1 MPALPSFNW
10 TMPALPS
17 YNWTATM
24 PALPSYDWTDN
35 SFYKAST
42 QSGLRVAMAVLALS
56 LLFTWWYTRTRHRWR
71 SKLTDAQFFE
81 VPLPCGNT
89 PLDHYFTHGFPHYA
103 IPVANLAHWLSIVAF
118 PLHYGVVSCQ
128 KGIPWECHIIFAVV
142 LWIGLSV
149 DVCVASAVTSEPWFW
164 RARRLVPGI
173 CSTGLITNSGFYLL
187 TGTLA
192 KLDTY
197 TDICFVLIARE
208 CGSPLWK
215 WAAGFAVVGIGTSQ
229 LLPNCYAARG
239 LRQQWVSSR
248 AASSGES
255 PGSVA
260 PATVM
265 KLLDFRLSGAI
276 LMRLQPDRSGRII
289 FFSPAFFRFLLE
301 DVPQSLLQ
309 FRFVTDEAGGQS
321 NLPVRISLIVSLVS
335 AAIGCL
341 AAMSDIF
348 RILVE
353 REGSFAHRTK
363 VAADVAR
370 LEAEATIRAAQARA
384 AAASS
389 AMAKGASAVKGSALG
404 KGASVL
410 TGSALARGRRLSQ
423 RALSL
428 ARLEDEAVRSN
439 EEVKMAAAAKT
450 TRFCGCC
457 VYEQDIVMVQ
467 QQKLRAAFDL
477 IDTDSDGFID
487 KRELGQLFQA
497 LNMDST
503 KVGATF
509 KIIDT
514 DGDLKISFEEFGSS
528 HPYDNPNAVVAAVAP
543 GDEHAVHE
551 LWCGIRPC
559 GSRHRAKN
567 RATAGIPVWTPPL
580 PAAKFDKFDEKT
592 VAKSKSRNSKKILI

>member
-1 MPALPSFNW
+1 MS
-10 TMPALPS
+10 ALPS
-17 YNWTATM
+17 YNWTAAV
-24 PALPSYDWTDN
+24 PALPSYEWTDN

-42 QSGLRVAMAVLALS
+42 QSGLRVAMAMLVLS

-118 PLHYGVVSCQ
+118 PVHYGVVSCQ
-128 KGIPWECHIIFAVV
+128 KGMPWECHIIFAVV
-142 LWIGLSV
+142 LWIGISV

-248 AASSGES
+248 AGSSGES

-289 FFSPAFFRFLLE
+289 FFSPALFRFLLE

-309 FRFVTDEAGGQS
+309 FRFVTDGAGGQS

-341 AAMSDIF
+341 AAMSDMF

-370 LEAEATIRAAQARA
+370 LEAEATIRTAQARA

-389 AMAKGASAVKGSALG
+389 ALAKGASAVKGSALG
-404 KGASVL
+404 KGASAV
-410 TGSALARGRRLSQ
+410 TGSALARGRRLSS
-423 RALSL
+423 ALSL
-428 ARLEDEAVRSN
+428 SNQEAVRSN

-450 TRFCGCC
+450 TKFCGCC
-457 VYEQDIVMVQ
+457 VYEQDTVMVQ

-487 KRELGQLFQA
+487 KTELGLLFQA
-497 LNMDST
+497 LNMDSA
-503 KVGATF
+503 KLDATF
-509 KIIDT
+509 KFIDT
-514 DGDLKISFEEFGSS
+514 DEDLKISFDEFSSS

-543 GDEHAVHE
+543 GDERAVHE

-567 RATAGIPVWTPPL
+567 RAAAEIPVWTPAL
-580 PAAKFDKFDEKT
+580 PTAKFDEKT
-592 VAKSKSRNSKKILI
+592 VAKKSKPRSSKKILI